1 MSEISYLTFHLLFVI
16 PPLVTLGALA
26 LVREGT
32 WLAGRPLGGLA
43 IIVALA
49 LVYTTPWDNLLI
61 AEGVW
66 WYGDGATAA
75 HIWKAPVG
83 EYLFFILQPVLT
95 ALWLFQMP
103 DIGDMS
109 LSIPAS
115 TRLVGVVAGLLVS
128 VVGFLLLGT
137 TSTFYLGAILLWAGP
152 ILAVQWGFGW
162 PYLWRLRRTVGVAIL
177 VPTLYYWV
185 IDAIAL
191 ELGIW
196 VISTEHTIGLSV
208 LGLPVEEATFFLVT
222 NVFTVQGIVLY
233 MWLRH
238 RLDALPAEHW
248 TAILDSGSPELR

>member
-1 MSEISYLTFHLLFVI
+1 MSTVSYLTFHLLFVV
-16 PPLVTLGALA
+16 PPIAVLGTATVL
-26 LVREGT
+26 RGQT
-32 WLAGRPLGGLA
+32 WWGRRPLGGLA
-43 IIVALA
+43 VILVLA
-49 LVYTTPWDNLLI
+49 FAYTTPWDNLLI

-66 WYGDGATAA
+66 WYGEGATAA

-103 DIGDMS
+103 DVGDMS

-115 TRLVGVVAGLLVS
+115 TRLVGVGAGLLVG
-128 VVGFLLLGT
+128 VVGFLMLGT
-137 TSTFYLGAILLWAGP
+137 TSTFYLGAILAWSGP

-162 PYLWRLRRTVGVAIL
+162 PYLWQLRRTVGVAIL

-196 VISTEHTIGLSV
+196 VISAEHTIGLSV
-208 LGLPVEEATFFLVT
+208 FGLPVEEATFFLMT
-222 NVFTVQGIVLY
+222 NLFTVQGLVLY
-233 MWLRH
+233 MWLRQ
-238 RLDALPAEHW
+238 RLDALSVEHW
-248 TAILDSGSPELR
+248 SALLDSSRPELR